1 MRDADDA
8 GIIRLLERTPPDAP
22 AFTRDLHAVLR
33 RGRTLRVRRRSGFAL
48 LGLFLAVAV
57 ATPLLLLTG
66 LVRLPR
72 TPSLGMGGHPMKL
85 IEYYEPSEAMD
96 PTIRVGD
103 VVQVDTNAY
112 LFGRTPELG
121 DIVLFR
127 HRSQG
132 QTFQLLKRVI
142 GLPGQ
147 TIEIQRGVVS
157 IDGQKLVELYLNSEQ
172 DLHDYGPYVVEPGHL
187 FVLGDNRF
195 NSNDSRFS
203 SIGQVALTDV
213 IGKVVGFADS
223 GSDATSPI
231 APAAKLGSPS
241 ATPSTISSSDGQRNP
256 VLRSATTS
264 VAAPTGV
271 ASTGVHRG

>member
-8 GIIRLLERTPPDAP
+8 GMIRLLERTPTGAP
-22 AFTRDLHAVLR
+22 AFARDLDAVLR

-48 LGLFLAVAV
+48 LALFLAVAV

-66 LVRLPR
+66 LVRLSTTQP
-72 TPSLGMGGHPMKL
+72 LGMGGHPMKL
-85 IEYYEPSEAMD
+85 IDYYEPSEGMD

-103 VVQVDTNAY
+103 VVHVDVNAY
-112 LFGRTPELG
+112 LFGGTPELG
-121 DIVLFR
+121 DIVLFQ
-127 HRSQG
+127 HRLQG

-157 IDGQKLVELYLNSEQ
+157 IDGNKLVEPYLNSKV
-172 DLHDYGPYVVEPGHL
+172 DLHDYGPFVVEPGHL

-203 SIGQVALTDV
+203 SIGQVALTDA

-223 GSDATSPI
+223 GSDATRPI
-231 APAAKLGSPS
+231 APAARLESPP
-241 ATPSTISSSDGQRNP
+241 ATP
-256 VLRSATTS
+256 
-264 VAAPTGV
+264 
-271 ASTGVHRG
+271 

>member
-1 MRDADDA
+1 
-8 GIIRLLERTPPDAP
+8 
-22 AFTRDLHAVLR
+22 
-33 RGRTLRVRRRSGFAL
+33 
-48 LGLFLAVAV
+48 
-57 ATPLLLLTG
+57 
-66 LVRLPR
+66 
-72 TPSLGMGGHPMKL
+72 MGGHPMKL

-241 ATPSTISSSDGQRNP
+241 ATP
-256 VLRSATTS
+256 
-264 VAAPTGV
+264 
-271 ASTGVHRG
+271 